1 LVYRPAEDSYLLNKY
16 VERLAEGLV
25 LDLGT
30 GSGIQ
35 ALTAASRPEV
45 SRVLATDI
53 SVEAVREARERA
65 GAEGLLGRVD
75 FLVGDLFGPVR
86 GGVFDTVVFNPPY
99 LPSEGWELRDEAS
112 RAWSGG
118 PTGGEVFRRFLTE
131 AWRYLRPGGFILTV
145 ISSLTAVPLEEIEG
159 YGYRVEVLGRARLFF
174 EELLCLKLTPR
185 RGRKACPGS
194 PC

>member
-1 LVYRPAEDSYLLNKY
+1 MVYRPAEDSYLLNEY

-45 SRVLATDI
+45 SRVLATDV
-53 SVEAVREARERA
+53 SVEAVVEARERA
-65 GAEGLLGRVD
+65 GAEGLLDRVD

-118 PTGGEVFRRFLTE
+118 PTGGEVFRRFLSE

-145 ISSLTAVPLEEIEG
+145 ISSLTAVPLEEVEG
-159 YGYRVEVLGRARLFF
+159 YGYRVEVLERVRLFF
-174 EELLCLKLTPR
+174 EELLCLRLTPKR
-185 RGRKACPGS
+185 FQTSCRGS
-194 PC
+194 PS

>member
-35 ALTAASRPEV
+35 TLTAASRPEV

-65 GAEGLLGRVD
+65 GAEGLLDRVD
-75 FLVGDLFGPVR
+75 FLVWDLFGPVR

-99 LPSEGWELRDEAS
+99 LPSEGWELGDEAS